1 MKFYI
6 DAVHKY
12 RVDDQKLPRDTGAFV
27 SEQAAMHMREAD
39 VIGTLKEKGPKVEY
53 MTAPIPRGTAS
64 IRARWCGAPTSCAGR

>member
-12 RVDDQKLPRDTGAFV
+12 RVDDQKLPRDTNAFV

-39 VIGTLKEKGPKVEY
+39 VIGDPQGKGAEGRVHD
-53 MTAPIPRGTAS
+53 
-64 IRARWCGAPTSCAGR
+64 GADPAGPSAGAA